1 MGGQEHEELTLQD
14 GGEGGDSDVVGAQ
27 DAVELELDG
36 LQDMVEDGVVDGV
49 VDGVEDMVVGGG
61 IARQG
66 EAEEDSDEGSE
77 MEGDGKQV
85 EEVVGS
91 DGELGMVQVLEE
103 LTAQEEVDNA
113 EVGRDLEE
121 EQDGRRGMERAEAG
135 KLVQEVQQ
143 HVGGREQVMG
153 SLVGCKLVGKVGLV
167 GRGGVDWGL
176 VVVVVVLA

>member
-14 GGEGGDSDVVGAQ
+14 GDEGGDSDVVGVQ
-27 DAVELELDG
+27 DGVELELDG
-36 LQDMVEDGVVDGV
+36 VVNGV
-49 VDGVEDMVVGGG
+49 VDGVEDMVEDVIVGGD

-121 EQDGRRGMERAEAG
+121 EQDGRRGMERDEAG
-135 KLVQEVQQ
+135 KLDQEVQQ
-143 HVGGREQVMG
+143 PVGGREQVMG

-167 GRGGVDWGL
+167 GKGGVDWGL
-176 VVVVVVLA
+176 VVVVVASA